1 MRILTVEDNLVLG
14 EAIVEILRDENYAV
28 DYAENGA
35 TASELMATNDYDLVV
50 LDRQIPSPDGIELLR
65 QWRSESIATPVLMLT
80 ALGEVEA
87 KISGLDAGAD
97 DYLTKPFVFGEL
109 LARVRALLRRRNRP
123 LQPAFAAGDLRLDR
137 VRRIVTVG
145 GRTIEVSPKEF
156 AMLEYLLV
164 RLGEAVSRFEI
175 EEHVWDSAFDSTAN
189 VVDVL
194 IHRLRKKIDHGRS
207 KTLIHTMKGFGYR
220 LSAERE

>member
-1 MRILTVEDNLVLG
+1 MRILTVEDNVVLG

-28 DYAENGA
+28 DYAQNG
-35 TASELMATNDYDLVV
+35 TSASELMASNDYDLVV
-50 LDRQIPSPDGIELLR
+50 LDRQIPSPDGMELLR
-65 QWRSESIATPVLMLT
+65 QWRSDSITTPVLMLT
-80 ALGEVEA
+80 ALGEIEA

-109 LARVRALLRRRNRP
+109 LARVRSLLRRGNRP
-123 LQPAFAAGDLRLDR
+123 LQSSFTAGDLHLDR
-137 VRRIVTVG
+137 VRRQVSVAGEVID
-145 GRTIEVSPKEF
+145 VSPKEF

-164 RLGEAVSRFEI
+164 RIGEAVSRFEI

-194 IHRLRKKIDHGRS
+194 IHRLRKKIDHGRD